1 VTHIKH
7 INKLYVQNAGLL
19 IVTAGKVTSVVQRDS
34 QTQDVDS
41 DLGNESLVM
50 GRDLTEEGQKYNCNL
65 SLNLGAR

>member
-1 VTHIKH
+1 MTHIKH